1 MRCSLQE
8 LVCQINRKQGL
19 NCGIFQKRNPNC
31 KFWSVQELHVL
42 SLNGYKTHGLNRGIF
57 QVRVHVLTSGR
68 VQELHVV
75 TRTRTTK
82 NPTKN
87 FTFSLR
93 NLWLRFLNS
102 ERGRKIK
109 ERKKPEKREMSRQAK
124 NLVSFFSSKISSFS
138 YSQSRSFTAA
148 PQPPPA
154 VFVSKNCQGI
164 TGKNVTSHPEQAI
177 EYGTKMVYKVSSCF
191 FVFFS

>member
-1 MRCSLQE
+1 MTCSLQE

-82 NPTKN
+82 TRQRTSLSLWEIFGCVFLTVREGGRSKRERNPRKERCQDKQKILYR
-87 FTFSLR
+87 FSLQR
-93 NLWLRFLNS
+93 FHLFLTHNLALSRRLLHHHQQCLLTRIVKES
-102 ERGRKIK
+102 LER
-109 ERKKPEKREMSRQAK
+109 M
-124 NLVSFFSSKISSFS
+124 
-138 YSQSRSFTAA
+138 
-148 PQPPPA
+148 
-154 VFVSKNCQGI
+154 
-164 TGKNVTSHPEQAI
+164 
-177 EYGTKMVYKVSSCF
+177 
-191 FVFFS
+191 